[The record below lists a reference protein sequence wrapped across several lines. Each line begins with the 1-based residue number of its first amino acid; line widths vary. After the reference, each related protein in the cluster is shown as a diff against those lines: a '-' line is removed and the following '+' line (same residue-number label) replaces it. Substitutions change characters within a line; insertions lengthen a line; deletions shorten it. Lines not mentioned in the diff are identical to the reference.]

1 MQLLKPAFTTVPT
14 AAEIPGLFQS
24 ALRSSGTPPFPVQ
37 DAFYTA
43 QTILDSSMADYLAPQ
58 SQSDAIAFSS
68 RIHAV
73 LDKEFPIGAEMV
85 QAGQILNSC
94 ELARMDTSIAGSLS
108 NISGQWQF
116 VTAGNETLHTH

>member
-1 MQLLKPAFTTVPT
+1 MQLLKPAFVTVPT

-37 DAFYTA
+37 DAFYNA
-43 QTILDSSMADYLAPQ
+43 QTMLDSSMADYLAPQ

-85 QAGQILNSC
+85 QAGQILNAY
-94 ELARMDTSIAGSLS
+94 ELACMDTSVAVNLFNISVHWCGSL
-108 NISGQWQF
+108 
-116 VTAGNETLHTH
+116 